1 MLNHNYYLNIV
12 RKITGASF
20 VGWITENDKKSL
32 RVTIKGVENNL
43 PLIGNEITLQTY
55 AQLINGLIEVEE
67 KDIKIN
73 DGKIL

>member
-12 RKITGASF
+12 RKITGSSF

-67 KDIKIN
+67 KDIKID

>member
-32 RVTIKGVENNL
+32 RVVIKGVENNL

-67 KDIKIN
+67 KDIKID
-73 DGKIL
+73 DGKVL

>member
-67 KDIKIN
+67 KDIKID

>member
-1 MLNHNYYLNIV
+1 MLNHNYCLKIV

-32 RVTIKGVENNL
+32 RVVIKGVENNL

-67 KDIKIN
+67 KDIKID
-73 DGKIL
+73 DGKVL